1 MPFIVKH
8 QDAGD
13 ILTLASAA
21 GYQQGRAQHWARQ
34 QQLDAR
40 VSEMAI
46 AASQRRNAEPGFFER
61 MSGGTFGLG
70 AGVRPP
76 GLAQPSSPGA
86 PAGDVQTF
94 DRFGRV
100 GDPFADE
107 ARTIAALTERAA
119 AEQKRD
125 AEARKAERQGAGG
138 APTLPEGPSATPET
152 RQPAITGEEG
162 MAGERR
168 GARMLEQGRTDEFV
182 DLATRRAG
190 APRRGPSGEL
200 IPAERTKDAVDAMS
214 AFYAQMPTIPV
225 PDLRVYREKFAAEG
239 MTQAVQD
246 IDKEIEERK
255 IANMIGQVPQTTQ
268 SVLNTWKRGVE
279 TLRQE
284 MGRDPTPEELVLGLE
299 LSIEQI
305 TQGDPEQEAT
315 LMELMMSDH
324 PVLIQYRQHLVD
336 PQVPNP
342 FDAQPQQPQR
352 QPQGGVSGAHLEPT
366 LQPGNTVTVNRQ
378 QGGS

>member
-1 MPFIVKH
+1 M
-8 QDAGD
+8 
-13 ILTLASAA
+13 
-21 GYQQGRAQHWARQ
+21 
-34 QQLDAR
+34 
-40 VSEMAI
+40 
-46 AASQRRNAEPGFFER
+46 
-61 MSGGTFGLG
+61 GTNETITPHSYHNRL
-70 AGVRPP
+70 VRPTADT
-76 GLAQPSSPGA
+76 GIDDDRSA
-86 PAGDVQTF
+86 
-94 DRFGRV
+94 DRFQAGCV
-100 GDPFADE
+100 ADRSKLLDHRC
-107 ARTIAALTERAA
+107 AYFLR
-119 AEQKRD
+119 
-125 AEARKAERQGAGG
+125 
-138 APTLPEGPSATPET
+138 
-152 RQPAITGEEG
+152 
-162 MAGERR
+162 
-168 GARMLEQGRTDEFV
+168 RMLEQGRTDEFV

-352 QPQGGVSGAHLEPT
+352 QPQGGVSGAHPEPT